1 MHWASGIPCASPGGQ
16 RASFVRVQGDTHGD
30 PVRAPQ
36 RHAGH
41 ALKKRKPIT
50 ALLIPTSNDSN
61 LLVVCDDGSV
71 WLKRHVN
78 AHGPRKILHRALRLA
93 MIQEIRLRG
102 G

>member
-1 MHWASGIPCASPGGQ
+1 MAIPCA
-16 RASFVRVQGDTHGD
+16 RRK
-30 PVRAPQ
+30 

-71 WLKRHVN
+71 WLKRHDEWTPQEPIPGT
-78 AHGPRKILHRALRLA
+78 AAADDP
-93 MIQEIRLRG
+93 EIRKARE
-102 G
+102 